1 MDLLSISTAID
12 SLLAWTEKLS
22 SALHKFLSNIKHAP
36 QSMQLA
42 LCTLK
47 DMGVALSSIQR
58 LFSNLLVLRPRRKEM
73 VELEHLAITITQ
85 AVKTFS
91 DLDSLLAPAFC
102 STSSIATAWE
112 RLQWAWK
119 EDSVSRVLQQL
130 DRHKSSLSLMLSI
143 IQW

>member
-1 MDLLSISTAID
+1 MDLPNISTTID
-12 SLLAWTEKLS
+12 SLLPWTERLS
-22 SALHKFLSNIKHAP
+22 SVLHKFLSNVKHAP
-36 QSMQLA
+36 RSVQLA
-42 LCTLK
+42 LDALK

-58 LFSNLLVLRPRRKEM
+58 LFSNLLVLRPRRKAM
-73 VELEHLAITITQ
+73 VELEHLAIIITQ

-102 STSSIATAWE
+102 SMPPIATAWE

-130 DRHKSSLSLMLSI
+130 ERHKSSLSLMLSI